1 MRIRASLG
9 TLAALGMSQVRVAAE
24 STTAYLMQAR
34 EVGCLGSC
42 AFCPQ
47 SRVSKSP
54 RDLLSRVEWPEV
66 ELEELA
72 GRLASDP
79 GPIRRV
85 CLQTVLA
92 DGFEE
97 ESLKIISTLR
107 EAGVRLPA
115 SVAITPVE
123 EGLLQEFRK
132 LGVTH
137 VGVGLDAATPE
148 LVERVGKPFSWGEYW
163 DFAELVV
170 KVFGPRR
177 ALIHLIFGLGETEE
191 EFVRAMAK
199 AYQAN
204 ADVALFAFTPVPGTP
219 MASNPP
225 PDLEAYRRMQAARH
239 LLSRGASLDEVLE
252 RLGKGDL
259 RPPPEATV
267 TSGCPWCNRPFYNER
282 PSGPIYN
289 FPSLEMALS
298 AEGEGT

>member
-1 MRIRASLG
+1 M
-9 TLAALGMSQVRVAAE
+9 RVAAE
-24 STTAYLMQAR
+24 TTTAYLLQAQ
-34 EVGCLGSC
+34 EAGCLGSC
-42 AFCPQ
+42 TFCPQ
-47 SRVSKSP
+47 SRVSQSSKE
-54 RDLLSRVEWPEV
+54 LLSRVEWPEV

-72 GRLASDP
+72 RRLAADP

-85 CLQTVLA
+85 CLQTVMSE
-92 DGFEE
+92 GFEE
-97 ESLKIISTLR
+97 GALEILSTLR
-107 EAGVRLPA
+107 EAGVGLPI

-123 EGLLQEFRK
+123 ESLLELFRV

-137 VGVGLDAATPE
+137 IGVGLDAATPE
-148 LVERVGKPFSWGEYW
+148 LVEKVGKPFSWGEYW
-163 DFAELVV
+163 DFTERVV
-170 KVFGPRR
+170 RVFGPRR
-177 ALIHLIFGLGETEE
+177 ALVHLIFGLGETEE
-191 EFVRAMAK
+191 EFIRAMAW
-199 AYQAN
+199 AYRVK

-225 PDLEAYRRMQAARH
+225 PDLGAYRRMQAARH

-252 RLGKGDL
+252 RLRKGEL

-298 AEGEGT
+298 AKGEGI